1 LKNVKK
7 PVFFIVVAFILALS
21 YLTIFGVYTYY
32 GDTQTVRI
40 RGVRDIRWGI
50 DIRGGVDVIF
60 TSPED
65 YSATRYQ
72 MDSARAIIETRMVQK
87 NITDYE
93 IYVDY
98 STERIIVRFPWQAGD
113 VTFNPEQAVQELGET
128 AMLTFREGL
137 PEEWQT
143 VEDFIADESNVVITG
158 ADVTRATALFDRER
172 GQGYLV
178 SLQLEDSGRAAFSDA
193 TGKLART
200 GIPISIWLDSF
211 CFSWPTVNEQIS
223 TGQATI
229 TSGSGGFSLEEAQ
242 SLANRI
248 NGGALPF
255 KLEIDSFSTIDPT
268 LGMGARDAMALA
280 GVIAFAVIAV
290 IMIILY
296 KLLGVIAV
304 FALMGQA
311 VGAIAVISGFFPSA
325 QSFTLT
331 IPGIAG
337 IILSIAMGVDAN
349 VITSERIKEELRM
362 GKTLDGALQA
372 GYKRAFS
379 VIFDCNITLLIIS
392 FILMGAFGTPDSIA
406 AAVLKPLFFMFGPGA
421 AGAIYSFG
429 FTLTVGAILNFI
441 FGVTA
446 SRLMTYSISKFKP
459 FRNISLYTRDTG
471 DKKGGYVL

>member
-1 LKNVKK
+1 VGVDGYQPELRSVKNLKNVKK
-7 PVFFIVVAFILALS
+7 PVFFIVVLFIFAMT
-21 YLTIFGVYTYY
+21 YLTVFGVYTYY
-32 GDTQTVRI
+32 GDTETTWI

-60 TSPED
+60 TSPAD
-65 YSATRYQ
+65 YNATRDQ
-72 MDSARAIIETRMVQK
+72 MDAARAIIETRMVQQ

-98 STERIIVRFPWQAGD
+98 ATERIIVRFPWQAGD
-113 VTFNPEQAVQELGET
+113 ASFDPEQAVKELGET
-128 AMLTFREGL
+128 ALLTFREGL
-137 PEEWQT
+137 PQEGQT
-143 VEDFIADESNVVITG
+143 HEDLLLVITG
-158 ADVTRATALFDRER
+158 ADVDRARPDFNPDTGEFQVALT
-172 GQGYLV
+172 LK
-178 SLQLEDSGRAAFSDA
+178 DSGRDAFSEA
-193 TGKLART
+193 TGRLAGT
-200 GIPISIWLDSF
+200 NIPISIWLDDF
-211 CFSWPTVNEQIS
+211 CFSAPVVNTRIADGSASITGSNFTADEVIS
-223 TGQATI
+223 L
-229 TSGSGGFSLEEAQ
+229 S
-242 SLANRI
+242 NRI

-255 KLEIDSFSTIDPT
+255 ALEIDSFSTISPT

-280 GVIAFAVIAV
+280 GVIAFIVIAV
-290 IMIILY
+290 IMICLY
-296 KLLGVIAV
+296 RLLGVIA
-304 FALMGQA
+304 AIGLLGQA
-311 VGAIAVISGFFPSA
+311 IGAIAVISGFFPGN

-349 VITSERIKEELRM
+349 VITSERIKEELRA

-406 AAVLKPLFFMFGPGA
+406 ATILTPIFFMFGPGA

-446 SRLMTYSISKFKP
+446 SRLMTYSLSKFKP
-459 FRNISLYTRDTG
+459 MRKISLYTREV
-471 DKKGGYVL
+471 K

>member
-1 LKNVKK
+1 MVL
-7 PVFFIVVAFILALS
+7 AFVLGLT
-21 YLTIFGVYTYY
+21 YLTIFGVYSYY
-32 GDTQTVRI
+32 GDREDTWV

-65 YSATRYQ
+65 YSATRTQ
-72 MDSARAIIETRMVQK
+72 MDAARSIIETRMVTR

-98 STERIIVRFPWQAGD
+98 TTERIIVRFPWQAGD
-113 VTFNPEQAVQELGET
+113 VSFDPEQAVNELGET
-128 AMLTFREGL
+128 ALLTFREGFPWDAESHEDL
-137 PEEWQT
+137 PL
-143 VEDFIADESNVVITG
+143 VITG
-158 ADVTRATALFDRER
+158 ADVKRASPNYNNEKREFEVV
-172 GQGYLV
+172 LE
-178 SLQLEDSGRAAFSDA
+178 LEDSGKEKFSEV
-193 TGKLART
+193 TGRLAGGQT
-200 GIPISIWLDSF
+200 PISIWLDDF
-211 CFSWPTVNEQIS
+211 PFSWPMVSNRIDGGT
-223 TGQATI
+223 ATI
-229 TSGSGGFSLEEAQ
+229 SGANFTAEEVI

-255 KLEIDSFSTIDPT
+255 KLEIDSFSRISPT
-268 LGMGARDAMALA
+268 LGESARDAMVIA
-280 GVIAFAVIAV
+280 GIIAFAVIAI
-290 IMIILY
+290 IMIYLY
-296 KLLGVIAV
+296 RLLGVIATIG
-304 FALMGQA
+304 LLGQA
-311 VGAIAVISGFFPSA
+311 MGALAVITGFFPGNQA
-325 QSFTLT
+325 FTLT

-372 GYKRAFS
+372 GYKRAFA

-406 AAVLKPLFFMFGPGA
+406 SKILYPIFWMFGPGA

-429 FTLTVGAILNFI
+429 FTLTVGAILNFV

-459 FRNISLYTRDTG
+459 LRKVSLYA
-471 DKKGGYVL
+471 KGVS

>member
-7 PVFFIVVAFILALS
+7 PVFFIVVLFILS
-21 YLTIFGVYTYY
+21 MTYLTIFGVYTYY
-32 GDTQTVRI
+32 GDTETTWV

-65 YSATRYQ
+65 YSANRTE
-72 MDSARAIIETRMVQK
+72 MDAARAVIDTRMLHR

-98 STERIIVRFPWQAGD
+98 NTERIIVRFPWQAED
-113 VTFNPEQAVQELGET
+113 KTLDPRRAVEELGET
-128 AMLTFREGL
+128 AELTFREGSPFDQMGNQVSFDPNEFPL
-137 PEEWQT
+137 
-143 VEDFIADESNVVITG
+143 VITG
-158 ADVTRATALFDRER
+158 ADVERASPHFIDGRY
-172 GQGYLV
+172 QV
-178 SLQLEDSGRAAFSDA
+178 SLSLKDSGRDAFSEA
-193 TGKLART
+193 TGRLANNT
-200 GIPISIWLDSF
+200 PISIWLDDF
-211 CFSWPTVNEQIS
+211 CFSAPVPSERIS
-223 TGQATI
+223 GGQASI
-229 TSGSGGFSLEEAQ
+229 TGDFDAEQ
-242 SLANRI
+242 VINLANRI

-255 KLEIDSFSTIDPT
+255 ALEADSISVISPT
-268 LGMGARDAMALA
+268 LGEYARDAVALA
-280 GVIAFAVIAV
+280 GVIAFAVIAI
-290 IMIILY
+290 IMIFLY
-296 KLLGVIAV
+296 RMLGVVAV
-304 FALMGQA
+304 FALLGQA
-311 VGAIAVISGFFPSA
+311 IGALAVISGFFPGN

-349 VITSERIKEELRM
+349 VITSERVKEELRA

-392 FILMGAFGTPDSIA
+392 FILMGAFGTPDSVA
-406 AAVLKPLFFMFGPGA
+406 ATILTPLFFMFGPSA

-459 FRNISLYTRDTG
+459 MRKISLYTREA
-471 DKKGGYVL
+471 K

>member
-7 PVFFIVVAFILALS
+7 PVFFIVVALILALS
-21 YLTIFGVYTYY
+21 YLTIFGIYTYY
-32 GDTQTVRI
+32 GDTETVRI

-65 YSATRYQ
+65 YSASRND
-72 MDSARAIIETRMVQK
+72 MDAARSIIETRMVQR

-98 STERIIVRFPWQAGD
+98 ATERIIVRFPWQSGD
-113 VTFNPEQAVQELGET
+113 VSFDPEQAVRELGET
-128 AMLTFREGL
+128 AMLSFREGL
-137 PEEWQT
+137 PEAWQT
-143 VEDFIADESNVVITG
+143 HEDLPVVITG
-158 ADVTRATALFDRER
+158 ADVSRAIAQRIE
-172 GQGYLV
+172 GEYLV
-178 SLQLEDSGRAAFSDA
+178 SLELEPSGRDAFSAA
-193 TGKLART
+193 TGRLAGT
-200 GIPISIWLDSF
+200 GVPISIWLDDY
-211 CFSWPTVNEQIS
+211 CFSAPTVRS
-223 TGQATI
+223 HI
-229 TSGSGGFSLEEAQ
+229 TDGRAVIEGGFTADEVI

-255 KLEIDSFSTIDPT
+255 SLEIDSFSTISPT

-280 GVIAFAVIAV
+280 GVIAFAVIAI
-290 IMIILY
+290 IMIYLY
-296 KLLGVIAV
+296 RLLGVVAV
-304 FALMGQA
+304 FALLGQA
-311 VGAIAVISGFFPSA
+311 VGAIAVISGFFPGNA
-325 QSFTLT
+325 SFTLT

-349 VITSERIKEELRM
+349 VITSERIKEELRA

-392 FILMGAFGTPDSIA
+392 FILMGAFGTPDSLA
-406 AAVLKPLFFMFGPGA
+406 AIILTPLFFMFGPGA

-429 FTLTVGAILNFI
+429 FTLTVGAILNFV

-459 FRNISLYTRDTG
+459 MRRLSLYTRDTR

>member
-1 LKNVKK
+1 MKNVKK
-7 PVFFIVVAFILALS
+7 PVFFIVAAFILAMA

-32 GDTQTVRI
+32 GDTETVRV

-60 TSPED
+60 TAPED
-65 YSATRYQ
+65 YNAQRHE
-72 MDSARAIIETRMVQK
+72 MDAARSTIEIRMVTR

-98 STERIIVRFPWQAGD
+98 ATSRIIVRFPWQAED
-113 VTFNPEQAVQELGET
+113 VSFDPERAVMELGET
-128 AMLTFREGL
+128 ALLTFREGFPWDSAGNL
-137 PEEWQT
+137 MNPEELPL
-143 VEDFIADESNVVITG
+143 VITG
-158 ADVTRATALFDRER
+158 ADVRRASPQYHE
-172 GQGYLV
+172 GKYLV
-178 SLQLEDSGRAAFSDA
+178 SLELEDSGRDVFSEV
-193 TGKLART
+193 TGRLRGT
-200 GIPISIWLDSF
+200 DTPISIWLDNF
-211 CFSWPTVNEQIS
+211 PFSWPMVNQQI
-223 TGQATI
+223 TGGRATI
-229 TSGSGGFSLEEAQ
+229 EGDFTFDEVR
-242 SLANRI
+242 SLADRI

-255 KLEIDSFSTIDPT
+255 KLEIDSFSTISPT
-268 LGMGARDAMALA
+268 LGIGARDAVALA

-290 IMIILY
+290 IMIFLY
-296 KLLGVIAV
+296 KLLGVVAV
-304 FALMGQA
+304 FALLGQA
-311 VGAIAVISGFFPSA
+311 VGAIAVISGFFPGA

-349 VITSERIKEELRM
+349 VITSERIKEELRA

-406 AAVLKPLFFMFGPGA
+406 AVVLRPLFFMFGPGA

-459 FRNISLYTRDTG
+459 MRKISLYTRER
-471 DKKGGYVL
+471 KGAV

>member
-1 LKNVKK
+1 M
-7 PVFFIVVAFILALS
+7 FFIVVAFILALS

-32 GDTQTVRI
+32 GDTETVWI

-60 TSPED
+60 TAPEGENVE
-65 YSATRYQ
+65 SHQ
-72 MDSARAIIETRMVQK
+72 MDAARAVIENRMVNR

-93 IYVDY
+93 IYVDN
-98 STERIIVRFPWQAGD
+98 STNRIIVRFPWQAGD
-113 VTFNPEQAVQELGET
+113 VTFDPEQAVRELGET

-143 VEDFIADESNVVITG
+143 IGDFISDESNIVITG
-158 ADVTRATALFDRER
+158 ADVNRAAAQFDRER

-178 SLQLEDSGRAAFSDA
+178 SLQLEESGRAAFSEA

-200 GIPISIWLDSF
+200 GIPISIWLDDF
-211 CFSWPTVNEQIS
+211 CFSFPTVNEQITS
-223 TGQATI
+223 GQATI
-229 TSGSGGFSLEEAQ
+229 TSGAGGFSLEDAK
-242 SLANRI
+242 SLADRI

-255 KLEIDSFSTIDPT
+255 ALQIDSFSTISPT

-311 VGAIAVISGFFPSA
+311 VGAIAVISGFFPGT

-379 VIFDCNITLLIIS
+379 VIFDCNITLLIIA
-392 FILMGAFGTPDSIA
+392 FILMGAFGTPDSIPSSILA
-406 AAVLKPLFFMFGPGA
+406 LVFRWFGPGA

-446 SRLMTYSISKFKP
+446 SRLMTYSISKYKP
-459 FRNISLYTRDTG
+459 FRKISLYTRDTG

>member
-7 PVFFIVVAFILALS
+7 PVFFIVAAFILAMT

-32 GDTQTVRI
+32 GDVETVRI

-60 TSPED
+60 TSPEE
-65 YSATRYQ
+65 YSASRSD
-72 MDSARAIIETRMVQK
+72 MDSARAIIETRLVTR

-98 STERIIVRFPWQAGD
+98 ATERIIVRFPWQAED
-113 VTFNPEQAVQELGET
+113 VSFDPEQAVRELGET
-128 AMLTFREGL
+128 AMLTFREGFPEAWETHEDL
-137 PEEWQT
+137 PL
-143 VEDFIADESNVVITG
+143 VLTG
-158 ADVTRATALFDRER
+158 ADVSRATAIFDRE
-172 GQGYLV
+172 YLV
-178 SLQLEDSGRAAFSDA
+178 SLELETSGRQAFADA
-193 TGKLART
+193 TGRLVGT
-200 GIPISIWLDSF
+200 QIPISIWLDEYLVSAPLV
-211 CFSWPTVNEQIS
+211 SAHITDGRAQING
-223 TGQATI
+223 GQ
-229 TSGSGGFSLEEAQ
+229 GGFTLEDAQ
-242 SLANRI
+242 SLAQRI

-255 KLEIDSFSTIDPT
+255 SLEIDSFSTINPT

-280 GVIAFAVIAV
+280 GVIAFAVIAI
-290 IMIILY
+290 IMIFLY
-296 KLLGVIAV
+296 RLLGVVAV
-304 FALMGQA
+304 FALLGQA
-311 VGAIAVISGFFPSA
+311 VGAIAVISGFFPGTA
-325 QSFTLT
+325 SFTLT

-349 VITSERIKEELRM
+349 VITSERIKEELRA

-392 FILMGAFGTPDSIA
+392 FILMGAFGTPDSF
-406 AAVLKPLFFMFGPGA
+406 AAVILSPLFFMFGPGA

-459 FRNISLYTRDTG
+459 FRKLSLYTNG
-471 DKKGGYVL
+471 KYKEKGRKA

>member
-7 PVFFIVVAFILALS
+7 PVFFIVVLFILS
-21 YLTIFGVYTYY
+21 MTYLTIFGVYTYY
-32 GDTQTVRI
+32 GDTETVWV

-60 TSPED
+60 TSPAD
-65 YSATRYQ
+65 YNASRHEIDA
-72 MDSARAIIETRMVQK
+72 ARSIIETRMVTR

-93 IYVDY
+93 VYVDY
-98 STERIIVRFPWQAGD
+98 TTERIIVRFPWQAGD
-113 VTFNPEQAVQELGET
+113 VSFDPEQAVRELGET
-128 AMLTFREGL
+128 AMLTFREGFPWDAENYEDL
-137 PEEWQT
+137 PL
-143 VEDFIADESNVVITG
+143 VITG
-158 ADVTRATALFDRER
+158 ADVERASPQFID
-172 GQGYLV
+172 GQYSV
-178 SLQLEDSGRAAFSDA
+178 SLQLKESGRDAFSEV
-193 TGKLART
+193 TGRLQNT
-200 GIPISIWLDSF
+200 EVPISIWLDDYP
-211 CFSWPTVNEQIS
+211 FSWPMVNSRIS
-223 TGQATI
+223 DGRASI
-229 TSGSGGFSLEEAQ
+229 EGNFSAEEVI

-255 KLEIDSFSTIDPT
+255 ALEIDSFSRISPT

-280 GVIAFAVIAV
+280 GVIAFVVIAI
-290 IMIILY
+290 IMIYLY
-296 KLLGVIAV
+296 RLLGVVAA
-304 FALMGQA
+304 FALLGQA
-311 VGAIAVISGFFPSA
+311 IGAIAVISGFFPGN

-349 VITSERIKEELRM
+349 VITSERIKEELRA

-406 AAVLKPLFFMFGPGA
+406 ATILSPLFFMFGPSA

-459 FRNISLYTRDTG
+459 MKKISLYTKEVR
-471 DKKGGYVL
+471 